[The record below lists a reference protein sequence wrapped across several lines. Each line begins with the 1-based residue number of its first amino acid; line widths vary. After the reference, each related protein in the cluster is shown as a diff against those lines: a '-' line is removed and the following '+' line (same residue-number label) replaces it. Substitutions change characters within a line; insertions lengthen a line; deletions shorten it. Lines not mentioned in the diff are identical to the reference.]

1 VFTAL
6 PRLLRTVRPD
16 ILIADMEPENY
27 GGLEAV
33 LCARLRHPHPKV
45 VLASW
50 RNIDYAKVGLPYKWS
65 ASHRFCE
72 RMVRR
77 LQPNLLIIRATA
89 GIPLVQGL
97 AREILP
103 LPFAVDC
110 SVFTPP
116 APERSLP
123 GGRVVI
129 GYLGRLVDTKGL
141 LVLLDAIAGLQENVT
156 LRLIGRGPL
165 EEELKRRASAPP
177 LLGRVEVHP
186 PVPYARVPDVLRD
199 MDILVLPSLESR
211 YWTEQFGR
219 VLAEGMACGRPIVA
233 SRSGEIPTVLGNGGV
248 CVDPGDASKLRDAL
262 SQLVRDP
269 AMRARVGAAGRS
281 RALELY
287 DVPVVAATLGSALR
301 RVATIRL

>member
-1 VFTAL
+1 V
-6 PRLLRTVRPD
+6 
-16 ILIADMEPENY
+16 
-27 GGLEAV
+27 
-33 LCARLRHPHPKV
+33 
-45 VLASW
+45 
-50 RNIDYAKVGLPYKWS
+50 
-65 ASHRFCE
+65 
-72 RMVRR
+72 
-77 LQPNLLIIRATA
+77 LIIRATA

-199 MDILVLPSLESR
+199 MGILVLPSLESR
-211 YWTEQFGR
+211 YWIEQFGR